1 MKDNI
6 KSIIVLPLICL
17 VVASLLAAVNFIT
30 APVIEKNAL
39 LKEQESLRKVL
50 PDSGL
55 FEKIELSDNVP
66 ATVKGIYAEEDG
78 KGYAVTLETSSS
90 YSQSPMTFTV
100 GISADGKISGIEI
113 TNYSETKDFGKY
125 PEDFIGKDSSLEGV
139 DLFAGVTYSSTAFK
153 EAVKDAFAA
162 VEEVAG
168 K

>member
-90 YSQSPMTFTV
+90 YSQSPMTFT
-100 GISADGKISGIEI
+100 A
-113 TNYSETKDFGKY
+113 
-125 PEDFIGKDSSLEGV
+125 
-139 DLFAGVTYSSTAFK
+139 
-153 EAVKDAFAA
+153 
-162 VEEVAG
+162 
-168 K
+168 